1 MDGDDELKSGPRG
14 RRLLALRVACAIGVT
29 DSLVALTTAIVAR
42 PWTSSVVLGIGWVL
56 AWTAALATV
65 PRWAAAVRAHVWW
78 LAPLALVALLPAAR
92 DGGYPGNL
100 ATQPQW
106 IALVA
111 AAAVGGLPR
120 RPRLL
125 TAASGGDGR
134 SGWRRRWALAGPA
147 LACGAVL
154 SAGKLAIFLATG
166 TPATTL
172 APWHGEP
179 SEATTATLA
188 PIAIALLG
196 CVGVTVLR
204 RVQAASAAP
213 GVAAGHVASAIPA
226 ALGAPASLDAAPP
239 PSAAPQPAVP
249 RPAPPPRLSPAERA
263 VVGLL
268 ADGLTPKQIAHAR
281 GTSVET
287 VRTQIKRAKRAT
299 AARTLD
305 ELVASA
311 WRPR

>member
-1 MDGDDELKSGPRG
+1 MDGDDELTRG
-14 RRLLALRVACAIGVT
+14 ELLPLRVACAIGVA
-29 DSLVALTTAIVAR
+29 DSLVALSTAIVSR
-42 PWTSSVVLGIGWVL
+42 PFTSSIVIGIAWVA

-65 PRWAAAVRAHVWW
+65 PRWARLVRAHVWW
-78 LAPLALVALLPAAR
+78 LAPLALVALLPAIR

-111 AAAVGGLPR
+111 AAAAGL
-120 RPRLL
+120 
-125 TAASGGDGR
+125 
-134 SGWRRRWALAGPA
+134 GPA
-147 LACGAVL
+147 LACGAAL
-154 SAGKLAIFLATG
+154 SGGKLAIFLATG
-166 TPATTL
+166 TSAATL
-172 APWHGEP
+172 APWGRET

-196 CVGVTVLR
+196 VVGVTVLR
-204 RVQAASAAP
+204 RVLAASPAPAPAGVAVAAP
-213 GVAAGHVASAIPA
+213 GSASAGDA
-226 ALGAPASLDAAPP
+226 ALPPA
-239 PSAAPQPAVP
+239 
-249 RPAPPPRLSPAERA
+249 PPRLSPAERA
-263 VVGLL
+263 VVALL

-311 WRPR
+311 WRPS

>member
-1 MDGDDELKSGPRG
+1 MDGDDELTRDE
-14 RRLLALRVACAIGVT
+14 LLPLRVACAIGVA
-29 DSLVALTTAIVAR
+29 DSLVALSTAIVSR
-42 PWTSSVVLGIGWVL
+42 PFTSSIVIGIAWVA
-56 AWTAALATV
+56 AWAAALATV
-65 PRWAAAVRAHVWW
+65 PRWAGLVRAHAWW
-78 LAPLALVALLPAAR
+78 LAPLALVALLPAIR

-111 AAAVGGLPR
+111 AAAAGL
-120 RPRLL
+120 
-125 TAASGGDGR
+125 
-134 SGWRRRWALAGPA
+134 GPA
-147 LACGAVL
+147 LACGAAV
-154 SAGKLAIFLATG
+154 SGGKLAIFLATG
-166 TPATTL
+166 TSATAL
-172 APWHGEP
+172 APWGGET

-196 CVGVTVLR
+196 VVGVTVLR
-204 RVQAASAAP
+204 RVLAASAVP
-213 GVAAGHVASAIPA
+213 TPV
-226 ALGAPASLDAAPP
+226 
-239 PSAAPQPAVP
+239 APQPVEA
-249 RPAPPPRLSPAERA
+249 PAPRLSPAERA
-263 VVGLL
+263 VVALL

-311 WRPR
+311 WRPS